1 MVWLQAH
8 EPTLAL
14 RIAQKAGELPLV
26 AEPGHS
32 GLTLPLSVGEDVA
45 SVLPPH
51 RLPQSIQSAAPRR
64 RAAFIAGSICAE
76 LALAALSPPVNSS
89 VLVRNSRGGPL
100 WPRGVLGSITHNWQ
114 TAAAVA
120 ARQEACVGLG
130 IDVETRVDSSG
141 LQAITDTCLTSGE
154 RDQHLSSADPA
165 ATATL
170 VFSAKESLYKALQAT
185 MPGWVD
191 YTDVEVDAIAMQS
204 LRLSPRS
211 GTLVAAHLRESV
223 TAEWRWHDNDVYTRV
238 VLMGKSLQ
246 PRVSRLMQKS

>member
-14 RIAQKAGELPLV
+14 RIAQKAGELPLT

-64 RAAFIAGSICAE
+64 RAAFVAGSICAE

-100 WPRGVLGSITHNWQ
+100 WPRGVLGSITHNGH

-120 ARQEACVGLG
+120 VRHDACVGLG
-130 IDVETRVDSSG
+130 IDVETRVDLYG
-141 LQAITDTCLTSGE
+141 LQAITDVCFTAGE
-154 RDQHLSSADPA
+154 RDRHLSSADPA

-185 MPGWVD
+185 FPDWVE
-191 YTDVEVDAIAMQS
+191 YTDIEVDGIAPQS
-204 LRLSPRS
+204 LRLRARE
-211 GTLVAAHLRESV
+211 GTPVATHLPEPV
-223 TAEWRWHDNDVYTRV
+223 LADWHWRGDEVYTRV
-238 VLMGKSLQ
+238 VLMCKKRQDL
-246 PRVSRLMQKS
+246 